1 MGALSYSDA
10 GAELDA
16 IIEEFETG
24 VIDVDRLVE
33 QLQRAT
39 DIVDELDRRLRRTR
53 IQVEELVPRL
63 EAIGQHDVA
72 VVEVVEVDIDEEPA
86 FDNEGEPPPPTTT
99 RPRALLNTVRAVANR
114 AADGRQWML
123 RSRSTQYGWR
133 SSRLSTLP
141 DGLRGSTSMKSTD
154 VGHL

>member
-1 MGALSYSDA
+1 MGSWCPPSIRSVRPPGAGIPRLRLRTHSEQAVQRREGVMATRRGDGSPDEASEGAGADVGDLSYSDA

-53 IQVEELVPRL
+53 MQVEELVPRL
-63 EAIGQHDVA
+63 EAIGRGD
-72 VVEVVEVDIDEEPA
+72 PA
-86 FDNEGEPPPPTTT
+86 AP
-99 RPRALLNTVRAVANR
+99 
-114 AADGRQWML
+114 
-123 RSRSTQYGWR
+123 
-133 SSRLSTLP
+133 
-141 DGLRGSTSMKSTD
+141 
-154 VGHL
+154 

>member
-1 MGALSYSDA
+1 MASTSGGGSTAGPGDETSGVGELSYSDA

-63 EAIGQHDVA
+63 EAIGQPDVA
-72 VVEVVEVDIDEEPA
+72 VVEVIEVDIEEDPA
-86 FDNEGEPPPPTTT
+86 FESDEEPPPPEDDTS
-99 RPRALLNTVRAVANR
+99 P
-114 AADGRQWML
+114 
-123 RSRSTQYGWR
+123 
-133 SSRLSTLP
+133 
-141 DGLRGSTSMKSTD
+141 GLF
-154 VGHL
+154 

>member
-1 MGALSYSDA
+1 MATTHDGGRNSTGQEDGAAGIGDLSYSDA

-24 VIDVDRLVE
+24 VIDVDRLVD

-72 VVEVVEVDIDEEPA
+72 VVEVIEVDIEE
-86 FDNEGEPPPPTTT
+86 DPPGYEVDGQPT
-99 RPRALLNTVRAVANR
+99 RDDASP
-114 AADGRQWML
+114 
-123 RSRSTQYGWR
+123 
-133 SSRLSTLP
+133 
-141 DGLRGSTSMKSTD
+141 GLF
-154 VGHL
+154 

>member
-1 MGALSYSDA
+1 MTTTRGGRPTGPGSDDESTDDEATGDEATGVGELSYSDA

-24 VIDVDRLVE
+24 VIDVDRLVD

-63 EAIGQHDVA
+63 EAIGQVDID
-72 VVEVVEVDIDEEPA
+72 VVEVFEVEIEDDPSGLGA
-86 FDNEGEPPPPTTT
+86 EGDDPPP
-99 RPRALLNTVRAVANR
+99 
-114 AADGRQWML
+114 GRF
-123 RSRSTQYGWR
+123 
-133 SSRLSTLP
+133 
-141 DGLRGSTSMKSTD
+141 
-154 VGHL
+154 

>member
-1 MGALSYSDA
+1 MATTSAGRRSSTAPDDDTTGVADLSYSDA

-24 VIDVDRLVE
+24 VIDVDRLVD

-63 EAIGQHDVA
+63 EAIGQ
-72 VVEVVEVDIDEEPA
+72 
-86 FDNEGEPPPPTTT
+86 NEAP
-99 RPRALLNTVRAVANR
+99 
-114 AADGRQWML
+114 WWKSSKW
-123 RSRSTQYGWR
+123 RSR
-133 SSRLSTLP
+133 
-141 DGLRGSTSMKSTD
+141 K
-154 VGHL
+154 

>member
-1 MGALSYSDA
+1 MASTSGSGSSARPADEATGVSELSYSDA

-63 EAIGQHDVA
+63 EAIGQPDA
-72 VVEVVEVDIDEEPA
+72 VVEIIEVDIDEE
-86 FDNEGEPPPPTTT
+86 
-99 RPRALLNTVRAVANR
+99 VAEFEV
-114 AADGRQWML
+114 DGDQGA
-123 RSRSTQYGWR
+123 S
-133 SSRLSTLP
+133 
-141 DGLRGSTSMKSTD
+141 DGDDTSP
-154 VGHL
+154 GLF

>member
-1 MGALSYSDA
+1 MASTSGGGSSARPADEAAGVSELSYSDA

-63 EAIGQHDVA
+63 EAIGQPDAVVE
-72 VVEVVEVDIDEEPA
+72 VVEVVEVDIDE
-86 FDNEGEPPPPTTT
+86 D
-99 RPRALLNTVRAVANR
+99 VAEFE
-114 AADGRQWML
+114 ADGDRGG
-123 RSRSTQYGWR
+123 S
-133 SSRLSTLP
+133 
-141 DGLRGSTSMKSTD
+141 DGDDTSP
-154 VGHL
+154 GLF